1 MSGNEAR
8 TESLYRKLRQLF
20 DEISGRRDHPLRNPS
35 QRGELI
41 GVVIREHEG
50 YCGIMPRWGN
60 ETQKQ
65 LIERFGEKDVA
76 IYAAGLVTKEMRG
89 LVDLITRF
97 DVELSWKEAE
107 IVEKDEQNAGLVAL
121 LDATLRNK
129 LDDERLAKLATL
141 VDDALLTREIA
152 LREAVESKDAALAL
166 KDEEL
171 HEAQH
176 SLEREREDMR
186 QALDKVD
193 ALVDALTLRI
203 EKCEASKG
211 TGNDNGAVA

>member
-8 TESLYRKLRQLF
+8 THSLYRKLRQLF
-20 DEISGRRDHPLRNPS
+20 DEISLQRDHPLRKHV

-65 LIERFGEKDVA
+65 LIEHFGEKDVA

-97 DVELSWKEAE
+97 DVELAHTEAE
-107 IVEKDEQNAGLVAL
+107 LMQ
-121 LDATLRNK
+121 
-129 LDDERLAKLATL
+129 
-141 VDDALLTREIA
+141 
-152 LREAVESKDAALAL
+152 KDAALAQTIAD
-166 KDEEL
+166 KDETIDGFVDLLLAITNDKLSTPQFERLSRLVVEKSIVARLEAFEARLAEFEATQSAHRMLEL
-171 HEAQH
+171 PPPQPQSE
-176 SLEREREDMR
+176 SNVDGVERRDP
-186 QALDKVD
+186 
-193 ALVDALTLRI
+193 
-203 EKCEASKG
+203 S
-211 TGNDNGAVA
+211 